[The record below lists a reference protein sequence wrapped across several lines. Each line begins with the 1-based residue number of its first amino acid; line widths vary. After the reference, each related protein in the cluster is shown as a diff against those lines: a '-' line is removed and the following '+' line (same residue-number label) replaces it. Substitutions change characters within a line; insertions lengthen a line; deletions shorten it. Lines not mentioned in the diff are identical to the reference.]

1 MKLLLGLLL
10 DIIHLLLVFFPIIIY
25 FLPIKIFKYIF
36 KYIFL
41 ILILV
46 PVHWELFNNK
56 CIFTLISKKLGS
68 YDKMN
73 IEGES
78 LFSRKYLR
86 WLYEP
91 IMKIIGWKWIDT
103 NVSKMSVLHW
113 IFNFILLWYYL
124 FFVGGKNL
132 I

>member
-1 MKLLLGLLL
+1 MKVLGILL
-10 DIIHLLLVFFPIIIY
+10 DIVHLLLVFLPIIIY
-25 FLPIKIFKYIF
+25 FIPIKFIKKSF

-41 ILILV
+41 ILILI

-56 CIFTLISKKLGS
+56 CVFTLIAKKLGS
-68 YDKMN
+68 YDDMD
-73 IEGES
+73 IEGKS

-91 IMKIIGWKWIDT
+91 IMKIFGWEWT
-103 NVSKMSVLHW
+103 EENVSKMAVLHW
-113 IFNFILLWYYL
+113 IVNFILLWNYL
-124 FFVGGKNL
+124 FFIGGKNL